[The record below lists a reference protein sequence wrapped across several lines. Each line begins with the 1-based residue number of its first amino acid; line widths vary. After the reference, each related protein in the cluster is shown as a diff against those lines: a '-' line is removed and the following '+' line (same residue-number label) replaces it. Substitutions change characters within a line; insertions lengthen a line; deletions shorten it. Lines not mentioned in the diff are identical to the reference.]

1 MLNGLFGRKAGIIE
15 GYSYTAANKNY
26 GVTWDE
32 AAFTDYIKDPKAKMP
47 GTKMIYADLK
57 DETRIKDLIAYL
69 KQFDATGKRT
79 ALSSDREHA
88 VAGR

>member
-32 AAFTDYIKDPKAKMP
+32 AAFTDYIRAC
-47 GTKMIYADLK
+47 L
-57 DETRIKDLIAYL
+57 TRFCSIE
-69 KQFDATGKRT
+69 GG
-79 ALSSDREHA
+79 DRL
-88 VAGR
+88 